1 MRGAHKLGVYSKQK
15 STCFFRRFDEITLH
29 VFRGGRFCYRIF
41 VLINETF
48 LLKTDHHIETHALA
62 NVLLSV
68 VLLFYINMC

>member
-15 STCFFRRFDEITLH
+15 STCFFVGLIKSHYMF
-29 VFRGGRFCYRIF
+29 FGGALCYRIF